1 MPSQASCLTV
11 SFGSYWYSWPTRL
24 FLTDFGTSS
33 RDADR
38 SLLSPLLTIVTPPIQ
53 LVLKQNPLL
62 RLHTL
67 DRHPNPA
74 KQEYASLMCNAVTS
88 ETKILISA
96 SVASSPGTKPSKDT
110 VEGHLAMFQ
119 VQGAQEPSVKIAL
132 FPSKWGA
139 TCKLQPVGQRV
150 H

>member
-1 MPSQASCLTV
+1 MPSQTSCLTV
-11 SFGSYWYSWPTRL
+11 SFGSYRYSWPTGL
-24 FLTDFGTSS
+24 FLTDSGTSF

-38 SLLSPLLTIVTPPIQ
+38 SLPSSLLTIFTPPIQ
-53 LVLKQNPLL
+53 VLLKRDPLL
-62 RLHTL
+62 RLRTL

-74 KQEYASLMCNAVTS
+74 KQEKASLMCNAVTS
-88 ETKILISA
+88 ETKILISS
-96 SVASSPGTKPSKDT
+96 SVASSPGTEPSKDT

-139 TCKLQPVGQRV
+139 TCKLQSVGQRV